1 MPSSLCRLQE
11 TASAMLESCRGITF
25 IPKRKPKDD
34 VKALAAPPKLKKFD
48 AALLEDEAYA
58 HLLAL
63 LSIPAETD
71 GVLAS
76 VPGSVPQEEDSLH
89 LESASV
95 QTSNKCTGSVDSQ
108 EDGQRASNKKCGD
121 NDLAKYANDA
131 LSIAAAQGIPF
142 PWDEQCTHKVSEEE
156 LKMMADAYLHCAERC
171 GLSLPGDM
179 HPDDMLRLTGHRH
192 PAVEKEPVDENAQ
205 GAHLCRGPLAAP
217 HASTGVQC
225 REQPLPVVSL
235 ELDENEKE

>member
-89 LESASV
+89 LANAV
-95 QTSNKCTGSVDSQ
+95 GSVDSQ
-108 EDGQRASNKKCGD
+108 EDGRRASNRQCRG
-121 NDLAKYANDA
+121 NDLAQLANEA
-131 LSIAAAQGIPF
+131 LSIAAAQGIPLS
-142 PWDEQCTHKVSEEE
+142 WDEQCTHEIDDTD
-156 LKMMADAYLHCAERC
+156 LKMMADEYLHFAVRYS
-171 GLSLPGDM
+171 LPLPGDM
-179 HPDDMLRLTGHRH
+179 HPDDILHLSAHRH
-192 PAVEKEPVDENAQ
+192 PAVEKEGVDENARISGEEGYPLDEQ
-205 GAHLCRGPLAAP
+205 LMNSCSQCSGP
-217 HASTGVQC
+217 
-225 REQPLPVVSL
+225 PLPDCSP
-235 ELDENEKE
+235 ELDGNQNE